1 VVLLKQPKY
10 LFLLVMFAVAAW
22 VLAFPVSELAPVQN
36 HVLVLVLLIVPLWST
51 GAVPEFL
58 TALIFFLIA
67 ILAGLAEPAVV
78 FSGFASTAL
87 WLIFAGTIMGM
98 GIQNTGLGDKLAAVL
113 QRALAGSYQ
122 RLIIGLVVGGLLL
135 GFLMPSSMGRLV
147 MMLPIVLALSE
158 RLGFQ
163 PGSAGR
169 SGIIMAL
176 AIGTHIPTVAILPA
190 NIPNMVLSGA
200 ADSLYG
206 VSFGFLDFLVL
217 HFPIIGALKAALL
230 ITIILWV
237 YPARES
243 NEVLARLAQT
253 GPAAV
258 NNEAWLPSFNSGQVR
273 MMLVLLAALGLWL
286 SDSWHG
292 VNPAWVGLA
301 AAVFM
306 MMPGVNL
313 VDPKKLNVNATM
325 LMFIAGILG
334 IGAVINSSGLGQ
346 WLALQ
351 LEQGFPME
359 PGNHFTNYISLAA
372 MSFLSTLP
380 TTQAGAPA
388 MMAPMAQHFADS
400 SGFALTTVLMTQVL
414 GYSSIMF
421 PYQSGPLLMA
431 MHLSG
436 EPASRV
442 LKVLFPL
449 SLITLLVLVPLDYFW
464 WDLLG
469 MFEPGGAM

>member
-1 VVLLKQPKY
+1 MALVKNPKY
-10 LFLLVMFAVAAW
+10 LFLVVMLACCAS
-22 VLAFPVSELAPVQN
+22 VLAFPLADLSASQN
-36 HVLVLVLLIVPLWST
+36 HALALVLLIVPLWST
-51 GAVPEFL
+51 GAIPEFL

-67 ILAGLAEPAVV
+67 ILSGLTSPAEA
-78 FSGFASTAL
+78 FSGFSSTAL
-87 WLIFAGTIMGM
+87 WLIFAGSVMGM
-98 GIQNTGLGDKLAAVL
+98 GIKGTGLGDRLAVVL
-113 QRALAGSYQ
+113 QKVLAGSYQ
-122 RLIIGLVVGGLLL
+122 RLIVGLVIGGLLL

-147 MMLPIVLALSE
+147 MMLPIVLALAE

-169 SGIIMAL
+169 SGIVMAIS
-176 AIGTHIPTVAILPA
+176 IGCHIPTVSILPA

-200 ADSLYG
+200 ADAQYG
-206 VSFGFLDFLVL
+206 IQLGFTDYLIL
-217 HFPIIGALKAALL
+217 HFPVLGLLKALLL
-230 ITIILWV
+230 IAIILWA

-243 NEVLARLAQT
+243 NHILAQ
-253 GPAAV
+253 AV
-258 NNEAWLPSFNSGQVR
+258 RPEGKLMPSLSRPQLH
-273 MMLVLLAALGLWL
+273 MSLVLLVALALWL
-286 SDSWHG
+286 TDGWHG

-313 VDPKKLNVNATM
+313 VNPHKFSMDVTM
-325 LMFIAGILG
+325 LLFIAGILG
-334 IGAVINSSGLGQ
+334 VGAMVNSSGLGS
-346 WLALQ
+346 WLAQQ
-351 LEQGFPME
+351 LEQAFPMSE
-359 PGNHFTNYISLAA
+359 GNNFGNYMSLSAIA
-372 MSFLSTLP
+372 FLATLP

-388 MMAPMAQHFADS
+388 MLAPMAQHFAET
-400 SGFALTTVLMTQVL
+400 SGFPLLTVLMTQVL

-436 EPASRV
+436 ESAGRV

-449 SLITLLVLVPLDYFW
+449 SFITLLVLVPLDYLW

-469 MFEPGGAM
+469 MFE